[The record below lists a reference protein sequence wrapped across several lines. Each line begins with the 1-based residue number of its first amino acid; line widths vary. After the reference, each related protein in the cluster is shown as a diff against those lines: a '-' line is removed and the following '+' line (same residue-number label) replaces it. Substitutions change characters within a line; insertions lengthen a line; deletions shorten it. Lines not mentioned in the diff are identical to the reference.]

1 MTKEELAKIMEK
13 EIYNN
18 TGDTV
23 EWWIVSGN
31 IELKIE
37 GNPLTFFY
45 DKSENLYK
53 VSYGNWVEAVS
64 WIKDLENVLDEN
76 NKIDFKNGDI
86 SLIISIHNNSLFTIA
101 IIASSFNIINSI
113 VNIFKRSRYR
123 DELKEHIKL
132 LKDYAERLKSLR
144 FSNKLKEL
152 IEKVDSEFKGHG
164 VN

>member
-1 MTKEELAKIMEK
+1 MTKEKLAKIMER

-23 EWWIVSGN
+23 EWDIVSGN

-45 DKSENLYK
+45 DESGNLYK

-64 WIKDLENVLDEN
+64 WIKDLDKVLDEN

-86 SLIISIHNNSLFTIA
+86 SLIIEIHNNSLFTIA
-101 IIASSFNIINSI
+101 IMASSFNIINSI
-113 VNIFKRSRYR
+113 VNVFKRSRYR
-123 DELKEHIKL
+123 EELKEHIKL
-132 LKDYAERLKSLR
+132 LKDYAEQLKSLR
-144 FSNKLKEL
+144 FSDKLKEL
-152 IEKVDSEFKGHG
+152 IEKVDSEFKGHR
-164 VN
+164 

>member
-1 MTKEELAKIMEK
+1 MTKEKLAKIMEK

-23 EWWIVSGN
+23 EWDIVSGN

-45 DKSENLYK
+45 DESGNLYK

-64 WIKDLENVLDEN
+64 WIKDLDKVLDEN

-86 SLIISIHNNSLFTIA
+86 SLIIEIHNNSLFTIA
-101 IIASSFNIINSI
+101 IMASSFNIINSI
-113 VNIFKRSRYR
+113 VNVFKRSRYR
-123 DELKEHIKL
+123 EELKEHIKL
-132 LKDYAERLKSLR
+132 LKDYAEQLKSLR
-144 FSNKLKEL
+144 FSDKLKEL
-152 IEKVDSEFKGHG
+152 IEKVDSEFKGHR
-164 VN
+164 

>member
-1 MTKEELAKIMEK
+1 MTKEKLAKIMER

-23 EWWIVSGN
+23 EWDIVSGN

-45 DKSENLYK
+45 DESGNLYK

-64 WIKDLENVLDEN
+64 RIKDLDKVLDEN

-86 SLIISIHNNSLFTIA
+86 SLIIEIHNNSLFTIA
-101 IIASSFNIINSI
+101 IMASSFNIINSV
-113 VNIFKRSRYR
+113 VNVFKRSRYR
-123 DELKEHIKL
+123 EELKEHIKL
-132 LKDYAERLKSLR
+132 LKDYAEQLKSLR

-152 IEKVDSEFKGHG
+152 IEKVDSEFKGHR
-164 VN
+164 

>member
-1 MTKEELAKIMEK
+1 M
-13 EIYNN
+13 
-18 TGDTV
+18 
-23 EWWIVSGN
+23 
-31 IELKIE
+31 
-37 GNPLTFFY
+37 
-45 DKSENLYK
+45 
-53 VSYGNWVEAVS
+53 
-64 WIKDLENVLDEN
+64 LDEN

>member
-1 MTKEELAKIMEK
+1 MTKEKLAKIMEK

-23 EWWIVSGN
+23 EWDIVSGN

-45 DKSENLYK
+45 DESGNLYK

-64 WIKDLENVLDEN
+64 WIKDLDKVLDEN

-86 SLIISIHNNSLFTIA
+86 SLIIEIHNNSLFTIA
-101 IIASSFNIINSI
+101 IMASSFNIINSI
-113 VNIFKRSRYR
+113 VNVFKRSRYR
-123 DELKEHIKL
+123 EELKEHIKL
-132 LKDYAERLKSLR
+132 LKDYAEQLKSLR

-152 IEKVDSEFKGHG
+152 IEKVDSEFKGHR
-164 VN
+164 

>member
-1 MTKEELAKIMEK
+1 MTKEKLAKIMEK

-23 EWWIVSGN
+23 EWEIVSGN

-45 DKSENLYK
+45 DESGNLYK

-64 WIKDLENVLDEN
+64 WIKDLDKVLDEN

-86 SLIISIHNNSLFTIA
+86 SLIIEIHNNSLFTIA
-101 IIASSFNIINSI
+101 IMASSFNIINSI
-113 VNIFKRSRYR
+113 VNVFKRSRYR
-123 DELKEHIKL
+123 EELKEHIKL
-132 LKDYAERLKSLR
+132 LKDYAEQLKSLR
-144 FSNKLKEL
+144 FSDKLKEL
-152 IEKVDSEFKGHG
+152 IEKVDSEFKGHR
-164 VN
+164 

>member
-1 MTKEELAKIMEK
+1 MTKEKLAKIMEK

-23 EWWIVSGN
+23 EWEIVSGN

-45 DKSENLYK
+45 DESGNLYK

-64 WIKDLENVLDEN
+64 RIKDLDKVLDEN

-86 SLIISIHNNSLFTIA
+86 SLIIEIHNNSLFTIA
-101 IIASSFNIINSI
+101 IMASSFNIINSV
-113 VNIFKRSRYR
+113 VNVFKRSRYR
-123 DELKEHIKL
+123 EELKEHIKL
-132 LKDYAERLKSLR
+132 LKDYAEQLKSLR

-152 IEKVDSEFKGHG
+152 IEKVDSEFKGHR
-164 VN
+164 